1 MSVTELNRTVLNP
14 VIPYTGTIFGGL
26 QPGEMVIIQGSVPKD
41 SERFQVDFQCGSSV
55 KPRADVAFHLNPRF
69 KKSAYVVCN
78 TLQQERW
85 GKEEITY
92 EMPFK
97 KGQPFE
103 TIILVQRDSFKVAVN
118 GRHLLQY
125 KHRVDLERVDT
136 LGIGG
141 QVQIQAIGFVP
152 NTTCTPPAPTM
163 TIKETKVNPILSATP
178 DFTVPYKG
186 RLPNG
191 LSPGKTI
198 TIRGEV
204 SAYPHS
210 FTVNLS
216 SSDSSDIALHL
227 NSRMKSNTFVRN
239 SYLRDSWG
247 AEEVSLPE
255 FPFTAGQY
263 FEMLLC
269 CDPSQF
275 KVAVNGVHV
284 LDYKHRV
291 KGLEKINQLE
301 IMGDVKLLDVKI
313 W

>member
-1 MSVTELNRTVLNP
+1 
-14 VIPYTGTIFGGL
+14 
-26 QPGEMVIIQGSVPKD
+26 MVIIQGSVPKD

-55 KPRADVAFHLNPRF
+55 KPRADVSFHLNPRF

-136 LGIGG
+136 LGISG

-152 NTTCTPPAPTM
+152 NTGYEFCL
-163 TIKETKVNPILSATP
+163 EL
-178 DFTVPYKG
+178 
-186 RLPNG
+186 
-191 LSPGKTI
+191 
-198 TIRGEV
+198 
-204 SAYPHS
+204 

-247 AEEVSLPE
+247 AEEVSQPE